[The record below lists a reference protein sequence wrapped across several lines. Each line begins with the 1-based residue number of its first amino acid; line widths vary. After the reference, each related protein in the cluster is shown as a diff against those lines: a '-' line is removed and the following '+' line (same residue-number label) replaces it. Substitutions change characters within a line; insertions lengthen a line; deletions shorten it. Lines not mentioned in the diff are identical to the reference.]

1 MAWPAEHHDRLQ
13 RAYHGAQVC
22 VTGGAGFIGSALV
35 EKLLDLGAEAV
46 VIDDLS
52 GSTSARLTSLLEK
65 ETRGSARFVYA
76 SILEPRALVEA
87 TSGVGVVFH
96 LAAVSSPVMA
106 QDEPVRCMEVNAL
119 GTARVAEAARQA
131 GAERLV
137 YAASASAYGDS
148 AGANR
153 ETQTPSPISPYGAS
167 KLAGEH
173 VITSW
178 ARSRGLDGVNLRFFN
193 VFGVG
198 QSPDS
203 EYAAVIPAFA
213 RQLKANKPPIIY
225 GDGGQTRDF
234 IHVDD
239 VVRALLLAGAN
250 EASLDGATINI
261 GSGRNVSISELA
273 EVMARLCGVDGLRPI
288 HEAARPGDIRE
299 SLCDPSLAADLLGFE
314 AVTTLEDGL
323 REVLRDCRGRS
334 AAPV

>member
-1 MAWPAEHHDRLQ
+1 MPWPAEHHERLQ
-13 RAYHGAQVC
+13 RAYSDAQVL
-22 VTGGAGFIGSALV
+22 VTGGAGFIGSTLV
-35 EKLLDLGAEAV
+35 EKLLGFGAQVV

-52 GSTSARLTSLLEK
+52 GSTSARLTTLLEK

-76 SILEPRALVEA
+76 SILEPRALMEA
-87 TSGVGVVFH
+87 VSGAGVVFH

-106 QDEPVRCMEVNAL
+106 QEEPVRCMEVNGL
-119 GTARVAEAARQA
+119 GTARVAEAARKA

-148 AGANR
+148 AGPNR
-153 ETQTPSPISPYGAS
+153 ESQAPAPISPYGAS

-173 VITSW
+173 VVSSW

-213 RQLKANKPPIIY
+213 RQLKANKPPVIY

-234 IHVDD
+234 VHVDD
-239 VVRALLLAGAN
+239 VARALLLAGAH
-250 EASLDGATINI
+250 EESLDGATINI
-261 GSGRNVSISELA
+261 GSGRAVSISELA
-273 EVMARLCGVDGLRPI
+273 AIMARLCGVDGLRPI
-288 HEAARPGDIRE
+288 HEAARAGDIRE
-299 SLCDPSLAADLLGFE
+299 SLCDPTLAADVLGFE
-314 AVTTLEDGL
+314 PVTTLEDGL
-323 REVLRDCRGRS
+323 RDVLKDCRGRS
-334 AAPV
+334 TAAV

>member
-1 MAWPAEHHDRLQ
+1 MAWPAEHYERLQ
-13 RAYHGAQVC
+13 RAFSGAQVC
-22 VTGGAGFIGSALV
+22 VTGGAGFIGATLV
-35 EKLLDLGAEAV
+35 EKLLEFGAEVV

-52 GSTSARLTSLLEK
+52 GSTSARLTTLLEK

-76 SILEPRALVEA
+76 SILEPRALLEA
-87 TSGVGVVFH
+87 VSGASVVFH
-96 LAAVSSPVMA
+96 LAAISSPVMA
-106 QDEPVRCMEVNAL
+106 QEEPVRCMQVNGL
-119 GTARVAEAARQA
+119 GTARVAEAARKA

-137 YAASASAYGDS
+137 YAGSASAYGDTT
-148 AGANR
+148 GANR
-153 ETQTPSPISPYGAS
+153 ETQAPAPISPYGAS

-193 VFGVG
+193 IFGVG

-213 RQLKANKPPIIY
+213 KRLKANTAPTIY

-234 IHVDD
+234 VHVDD

-250 EASLDGATINI
+250 DDSLDGATINI
-261 GSGRNVSISELA
+261 GSGRAVSIRELA
-273 EVMARLCGVDGLRPI
+273 EIMARLCGAEGLTPNY
-288 HEAARPGDIRE
+288 EAARAGDIRE
-299 SLCDPSLAADLLGFE
+299 SLCDASLAADLLGFE

-323 REVLRDCRGRS
+323 RDVLKDCRGRS
-334 AAPV
+334 AAAI